1 MTCLNEAQAGGWGT
15 SALGRMLSGS
25 RLSSGRVLLTQ
36 PVLRKHA
43 ALWISCSWQGAASV
57 GGSQRSGGKGGRDK
71 ALPDK
76 ILQICRL
83 RTAAEKHWAG
93 SPVRLGT

>member
-57 GGSQRSGGKGGRDK
+57 GGSQRSGGKGGETKHCLIRSCRSAD
-71 ALPDK
+71 LGL
-76 ILQICRL
+76 LQRS
-83 RTAAEKHWAG
+83 TGQGA
-93 SPVRLGT
+93 P